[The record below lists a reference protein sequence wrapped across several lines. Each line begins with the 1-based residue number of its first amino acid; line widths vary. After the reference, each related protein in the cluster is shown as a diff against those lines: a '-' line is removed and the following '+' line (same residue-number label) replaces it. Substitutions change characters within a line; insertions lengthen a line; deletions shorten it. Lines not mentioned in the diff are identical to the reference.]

1 MRGQYLDVVKIQTNI
16 IRPQLKEILFT
27 TGSNGIVQ
35 SVNLLYVC
43 SLMYFNGDGWDVIG
57 LRGQIG
63 Q

>member
-57 LRGQIG
+57 FTVSVAQ
-63 Q
+63 